1 MYNKMT
7 DNKKQLK
14 ETVDIRLTI
23 TKEMYDCLCKVKQ
36 ADSKKTFQR
45 QIRTAIMKQ
54 IKENMGN

>member
-1 MYNKMT
+1 MT
-7 DNKKQLK
+7 SNKKQLK

-54 IKENMGN
+54 IKEKL

>member
-1 MYNKMT
+1 MYNKMS

-36 ADSKKTFQR
+36 TDSKKTFQR